1 MNDIRIPWFL
11 ERTLAM
17 KSRARFGNMVWG
29 FLVMVF
35 LLSSCSSTPPVAYYT
50 LNTLPEMQREIPT
63 AIMDDTIAIGVG
75 PVEFPKFL
83 HRPQIVT
90 RKSQNQI
97 EVSEFHRWAGSFPGD
112 FSRVLAKNISILLP
126 TNRVAVYPWGEHFS
140 PTYRIKLEVEQFD
153 GQLGERVVLDV
164 TWMVTDQEGTN
175 KLLVRKSL
183 MEEPVADKTYEAL
196 VVAES
201 NALAT
206 LSRTIV
212 EEIRRLGTP

>member
-1 MNDIRIPWFL
+1 
-11 ERTLAM
+11 M
-17 KSRARFGNMVWG
+17 KNRARFGNIGWA
-29 FLVMVF
+29 F
-35 LLSSCSSTPPVAYYT
+35 LLTVFFVAACSTTPPVAYYT
-50 LNTLPEMQREIPT
+50 LNTLPEMQQEIP
-63 AIMDDTIAIGVG
+63 AAVMDDTLAIGVG

-83 HRPQIVT
+83 DRPQIVT

-97 EVSEFHRWAGSFPGD
+97 QVSEFHRWAGSFPGN

-126 TNRVAVYPWGEHFS
+126 TDRVAVYPWGEQFS
-140 PTYRIKLEVEQFD
+140 PTYRIKLDVEQFD
-153 GQLGERVVLDV
+153 GQVGERVVLEV

-175 KLLVRKSL
+175 QLMVRRSL
-183 MEEPVADKTYEAL
+183 IEEPVSDETYEAL

-212 EEIRRLGTP
+212 EEIRRLGK

>member
-1 MNDIRIPWFL
+1 MKN
-11 ERTLAM
+11 RT
-17 KSRARFGNMVWG
+17 RFGSMGW
-29 FLVMVF
+29 VF
-35 LLSSCSSTPPVAYYT
+35 LLTVFFVAACSTTPPVAYYT
-50 LNTLPEMQREIPT
+50 LNTLPEMQQEIP
-63 AIMDDTIAIGVG
+63 AAVMDDTLAIGVG

-83 HRPQIVT
+83 DRPQIVT

-126 TNRVAVYPWGEHFS
+126 SDRVAVYPWGEQFS
-140 PTYRIKLEVEQFD
+140 PTYRIKLDVEQFD
-153 GQLGERVVLDV
+153 GRLGERVVLDV

-175 KLLVRKSL
+175 DLLVRKSL
-183 MEEPVADKTYEAL
+183 IEEPVSDKTYEAL

-212 EEIRRLGTP
+212 EEIRKLGE

>member
-1 MNDIRIPWFL
+1 
-11 ERTLAM
+11 M
-17 KSRARFGNMVWG
+17 KNRARFGNIGWA
-29 FLVMVF
+29 F
-35 LLSSCSSTPPVAYYT
+35 LLLVFFLAACSSTPPVAYYT
-50 LNTLPEMQREIPT
+50 LNTLPEMQQEIP
-63 AIMDDTIAIGVG
+63 AAVMDDTLAIGVG

-83 HRPQIVT
+83 DRPQIVT

-126 TNRVAVYPWGEHFS
+126 TDRVAVYPWGEQFS
-140 PTYRIKLEVEQFD
+140 PTYRLKLDVEQFD

-183 MEEPVADKTYEAL
+183 IEEPVSDKNYEAL
-196 VVAES
+196 VEAKS
-201 NALAT
+201 NALNT

-212 EEIRRLGTP
+212 EEIRRLGK

>member
-1 MNDIRIPWFL
+1 
-11 ERTLAM
+11 M
-17 KSRARFGNMVWG
+17 KNRARFGNIGWA
-29 FLVMVF
+29 F
-35 LLSSCSSTPPVAYYT
+35 LLLVFFVAACSTTPPVAYYT
-50 LNTLPEMQREIPT
+50 LNTLPEMQQEIP
-63 AIMDDTIAIGVG
+63 AAVMDDTLAIGVG

-83 HRPQIVT
+83 DRPQIVT

-126 TNRVAVYPWGEHFS
+126 SDRVAVYPWGEQFS
-140 PTYRIKLEVEQFD
+140 PTYRVKLDVEQFD

-164 TWMVTDQEGTN
+164 TWMVTDQEGTK
-175 KLLVRKSL
+175 KLVVRKSL
-183 MEEPVADKTYEAL
+183 IEEPVSDKTYEAL

-201 NALAT
+201 NALVT

-212 EEIRRLGTP
+212 EEIRKLGTP

>member
-1 MNDIRIPWFL
+1 
-11 ERTLAM
+11 M
-17 KSRARFGNMVWG
+17 KNRARFGNMGWA
-29 FLVMVF
+29 LLLTVF
-35 LLSSCSSTPPVAYYT
+35 FVAACSTTPPVAYYT
-50 LNTLPEMQREIPT
+50 LNTLPEMQQEIP
-63 AIMDDTIAIGVG
+63 AAVMDDTLAIGVG

-83 HRPQIVT
+83 DRPQIVT

-126 TNRVAVYPWGEHFS
+126 SDRVAVYPWGEQFS
-140 PTYRIKLEVEQFD
+140 PTYRVKLDVEQFD

-175 KLLVRKSL
+175 KLVVRKSL
-183 MEEPVADKTYEAL
+183 IEEPVSDKTYEAL

-201 NALAT
+201 NALVT

-212 EEIRRLGTP
+212 EEIRKLGTP

>member
-1 MNDIRIPWFL
+1 
-11 ERTLAM
+11 M
-17 KSRARFGNMVWG
+17 KNRARFGNIGWA
-29 FLVMVF
+29 F
-35 LLSSCSSTPPVAYYT
+35 LLLVFFVAACSTTPPVAYYT
-50 LNTLPEMQREIPT
+50 LNTLPEMQQEIP
-63 AIMDDTIAIGVG
+63 AAVMDDTLAIGVG

-83 HRPQIVT
+83 DRPQIVT

-126 TNRVAVYPWGEHFS
+126 SDRVAVYPWGEQFS
-140 PTYRIKLEVEQFD
+140 PTYRVKLDVEQFD

-175 KLLVRKSL
+175 KLVVRKSL
-183 MEEPVADKTYEAL
+183 IEEPVSDKTYEAL

-201 NALAT
+201 NALVT

-212 EEIRRLGTP
+212 EEIRKLGTP

>member
-1 MNDIRIPWFL
+1 
-11 ERTLAM
+11 M
-17 KSRARFGNMVWG
+17 KNRARFGNIGWA
-29 FLVMVF
+29 F
-35 LLSSCSSTPPVAYYT
+35 LLTVFFVAACSTTPPVAYYT
-50 LNTLPEMQREIPT
+50 LNTLPEMQQEIP
-63 AIMDDTIAIGVG
+63 AALMDDTIAIGVG

-83 HRPQIVT
+83 DRPQIVT

-97 EVSEFHRWAGSFPGD
+97 QVSEFHRWAGSFPGN

-126 TNRVAVYPWGEHFS
+126 TDRVAVYPWGEQFS
-140 PTYRIKLEVEQFD
+140 PTYRIKLDVEQFD
-153 GQLGERVVLDV
+153 GQVGERVVLEV

-175 KLLVRKSL
+175 QLMVRRSL
-183 MEEPVADKTYEAL
+183 IEEPVSDETYEAL

-212 EEIRRLGTP
+212 EEIRRLGK